1 MLTLELLCNW
11 KYTVHNCCINQK
23 PFSEFLRDTYPWT
36 VALQISMSLFSDCVM
51 EEDIAGAPGGGEAP
65 GGFGVES

>member
-1 MLTLELLCNW
+1 M
-11 KYTVHNCCINQK
+11 NQE

-36 VALQISMSLFSDCVM
+36 VASQISMSLFSDCVM

-65 GGFGVES
+65 GGIGVES